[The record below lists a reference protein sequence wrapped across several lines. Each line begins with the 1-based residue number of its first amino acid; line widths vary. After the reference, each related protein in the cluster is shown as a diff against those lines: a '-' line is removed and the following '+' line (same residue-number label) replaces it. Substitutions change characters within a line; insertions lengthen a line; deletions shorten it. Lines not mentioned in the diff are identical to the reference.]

1 MIDVFCWK
9 EMKKEDNSVACRL
22 QVHYTDQR
30 RVKTVLK
37 ELSGWQEAG
46 NGYNPKKKE
55 SLLFF
60 KKEFEDDKKWRS
72 FLKSFPYR
80 IIEKTPT
87 GKEKV
92 YNAKKII

>member
-1 MIDVFCWK
+1 MINVVCWK
-9 EMKKEDNSVACRL
+9 ELKREDSSVACRL

-37 ELSGWQEAG
+37 ELNDWQEAG
-46 NGYNPKKKE
+46 NGYNPKRKE

-60 KKEFEDDKKWRS
+60 VREFEDDKKWRS

-92 YNAKKII
+92 YNAKKVI